1 MSHTPG
7 PWRVFDNADHFIIG
21 IGELN
26 GDGITDCGFGIWR
39 GKSEEAQANARLIAA
54 APDLLAVLPDLLDHY
69 LTCYDGNYDQ
79 LATDARA
86 AIAKAEGTEKGEP
99 S

>member
-1 MSHTPG
+1 MSEHTPG
-7 PWRVFDNADHFIIG
+7 PWRVFDGADHFIIG

-54 APDLLAVLPDLLDHY
+54 APDLLAALRNFMEA
-69 LTCYDGNYDQ
+69 DGHSDFEESWWT
-79 LATDARA
+79 AARA
-86 AIAKAEGTEKGEP
+86 AIAKATGQG
-99 S
+99 SGA